1 MRLAK
6 FKKKVVLALCSAMLC
21 SGSGLYNLPVCAEE
35 SDVVLEETVEGN
47 EVEDV
52 QETETE
58 ADTDLDIE
66 AEPNVDADSIT
77 DNADDIIN
85 EEQEEGLEEDVVA
98 EEDELIDEQG
108 LYGIFAEKNNIPGT
122 AGLLWLWTNEFFTD
136 NSVKNIKEAYCY
148 VDYVGHKNAVYAQ
161 YEYNSK
167 GQLVKCTS
175 SVNDGKWG
183 YKKEYEYYDN
193 GDLKKISNYTDE
205 FSGTFELQN
214 IERFEYEYDSA
225 GKCIKERYYYKDDDP
240 NSTLAGKEYLWSTST
255 YEYDSKGN
263 RIKEF
268 DDYYDETKI
277 YEYDSDGNCIKL
289 SRKNNKGYIYRVD
302 EYNSKGYK
310 TRETHYDSV
319 GNVTIDS
326 IRTYEYE
333 YDSDGDLVKIIQK
346 ETCDNTTFTQIFTYD
361 YYPKGSYPKFE
372 KTKCATMYRL
382 YNPNSGEHFY
392 TSNVSEKDYLD
403 SIGWNY
409 EGIAWNAPVSSD
421 KPVYRLY
428 NPNAGDH
435 HYTTNAAEKDHL
447 VSVGWN
453 YEGIGWYSSGED
465 AQPLYRLYNPNAT
478 GAGSHHYTTSAG
490 ERDHLK
496 SIGWNDE
503 GIAWY
508 GVK

>member
-1 MRLAK
+1 MRLVK
-6 FKKKVVLALCSAMLC
+6 LKKTVVLALCSALLC

-77 DNADDIIN
+77 DNSDDIIN
-85 EEQEEGLEEDVVA
+85 EEKEEDLEEDVIT
-98 EEDELIDEQG
+98 EEDELIDEQD
-108 LYGIFAEKNNIPGT
+108 LYGFDVGKNNIPGKDDLF
-122 AGLLWLWTNEFFTD
+122 GLRTNEFFTH

-148 VDYVGHKNAVYAQ
+148 EGNSAGHAR

-167 GQLVKCTS
+167 GQLVKCIS
-175 SVNDGKWG
+175 SHSHHE
-183 YKKEYEYYDN
+183 YYYEYEYYDN
-193 GDLKKISNYTDE
+193 GDLKKVSFYNDLNSETV
-205 FSGTFELQN
+205 ELDN
-214 IERFEYEYDSA
+214 IKRFEYEYDST
-225 GKCIKERYYYKDDDP
+225 GNCIKERYYITSYKTDADMV
-240 NSTLAGKEYLWSTST
+240 GKEVFQHAFT

-263 RIKEF
+263 RIKELVEGT
-268 DDYYDETKI
+268 DETTL
-277 YEYDSDGNCIKL
+277 YEYDTEGNCIKK
-289 SRKNNKGYIYRVD
+289 SSKAESGYWLIVD
-302 EYNSKGYK
+302 EYNSKGYQ
-310 TRETHYDSV
+310 TREIQYGSSGEVRLSGTFE
-319 GNVTIDS
+319 
-326 IRTYEYE
+326 YEFE
-333 YDSDGDLVKIIQK
+333 YDSDGDPVKIIRK
-346 ETCDNTTFTQIFTYD
+346 YTSADNITSTVIYTYD
-361 YYPKGSYPKFE
+361 YYPKGSYPEFE

-490 ERDHLK
+490 ERDNLK